1 MVQDFGF
8 VLFLIK
14 RILKTQI
21 CMKQFLKL
29 LAITITIATTMVS
42 CKDDGDVIYMLPETK
57 PIQLTIE
64 QQTLRDNNN
73 EFAWRLFQTMQEQQ
87 GEGGMV
93 LSPLGVTYMLGMLN
107 AGAAGTTRNEIT
119 AALGMESPEAVNEFC
134 KKLIDGSPNVDP
146 AATVR
151 IANCIEVNSARG
163 LSLLK
168 QYVNDMKHYYSA
180 QIDALDF
187 TKGGTLDKINKWCK
201 NNTGGM
207 IPSIL
212 DEINP
217 DAAMYLLNAIYFNAD
232 WTEKFDI
239 RDTNNSSFTKADGT
253 VVTRPLMHRKALAL
267 ACESELGSMLC
278 IPFGS
283 GGYRMYVMLP
293 AEGKTLNGFISDM
306 TQQDLTLH
314 LDAINMTPHEVDILM
329 PRFEITSEVD
339 LIKVLEPMGIHSAFN
354 SSANF
359 SNMSN
364 TSLFVSSMK
373 QKAKIEVN
381 EDGAKASAVTVSE
394 MWASSPGPVE
404 YQKSDFHATRPFLYF
419 ILEESTRTIFFIG
432 TYCG

>member
-1 MVQDFGF
+1 MKRNWKSIIALAAMLLV
-8 VLFLIK
+8 VL
-14 RILKTQI
+14 
-21 CMKQFLKL
+21 
-29 LAITITIATTMVS
+29 AS

-64 QQTLRDNNN
+64 QQTLRDSNN

-87 GEGGMV
+87 GEVSTV

-107 AGAAGTTRNEIT
+107 AGAAGTTRDEIT
-119 AALGMESPEAVNEFC
+119 AVLGMEGPEAVNEFC
-134 KKLIDGSPNVDP
+134 EKLIDGAPNVDP

-151 IANCIEVNSARG
+151 IANCIDVNSAKG

-168 QYVNDMKHYYSA
+168 QYVNDMKNYYDA
-180 QIDALDF
+180 QVDALDF

-232 WTEKFDI
+232 WTEKFDVN
-239 RDTNNSSFTKADGT
+239 DTRNSSFTRADGSI
-253 VVTRPLMHRKALAL
+253 VNQPLMHRKALAL
-267 ACESELGSMLC
+267 GCESELGSMLC

-283 GGYRMYVMLP
+283 GGYRMYVLLP
-293 AEGKTLNGFISDM
+293 AEGRTVSDLISDM
-306 TQQDLTLH
+306 SQQALTDH
-314 LDAINMTPHEVDILM
+314 LNAINMTPHEVDILM

-339 LIKVLEPMGIHSAFN
+339 LIKVLKSMGIRSAFN
-354 SSANF
+354 TSADF

-364 TSLFVSSMK
+364 TSLFVSMMK

-381 EDGAKASAVTVSE
+381 EDGAKAAAVTISVVGATSP
-394 MWASSPGPVE
+394 PGPIG
-404 YQKSDFHATRPFLYF
+404 YQKADFHATRPFLYF

-432 TYCG
+432 TYCGE